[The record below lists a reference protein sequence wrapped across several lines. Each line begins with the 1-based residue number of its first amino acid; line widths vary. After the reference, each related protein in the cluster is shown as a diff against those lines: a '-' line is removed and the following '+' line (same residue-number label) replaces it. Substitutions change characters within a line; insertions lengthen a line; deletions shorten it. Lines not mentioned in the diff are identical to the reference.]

1 MDADQN
7 IVCLEHDYLLYLATH
22 LLLLFLLLSLYLP
35 TLPMHLTL
43 GKDLHACR
51 SLISFTRRGR
61 FFMEKNLGQPC
72 ECCPRVRSLI
82 M

>member
-35 TLPMHLTL
+35 TYLT
-43 GKDLHACR
+43 HAFDAR
-51 SLISFTRRGR
+51 KG
-61 FFMEKNLGQPC
+61 PA
-72 ECCPRVRSLI
+72 RVQI
-82 M
+82 TD

>member
-35 TLPMHLTL
+35 TLPMHSTL
-43 GKDLHACR
+43 GKD
-51 SLISFTRRGR
+51 
-61 FFMEKNLGQPC
+61 
-72 ECCPRVRSLI
+72 PRVQI
-82 M
+82 TD